1 MSTQSIQ
8 KKQIA
13 MESLGIYRALLKD
26 PVMSKLKMLLE
37 YVENSPDD
45 NIGILSAYNE
55 FYHILMEKGKGCSLK
70 NYVIVKILFQDNIY
84 AKLVQE
90 NSNMDPNNAIR
101 LAAMED
107 LESLSEIASLT
118 SKDIK
123 EAIVNCGI
131 AIPMIMRKFETLP
144 QWEEN
149 NQLGLQK
156 EYDQIIWKFK
166 NSDLWK
172 KLIDDLANFHRENGS
187 GMWAEFKGF
196 IWEGERLQGVVS
208 LDPIRMDTLIGYET
222 ERQKVI
228 DNTLALLEGY
238 PANNMLLYGGRGTGK
253 SSTVKALLNEFYD
266 KGLRIIE
273 ISKEH
278 LSTFPRVIRTIK
290 DYPQKFILF
299 IDDLS
304 FEEGS
309 GAYTSLKAVLE
320 GGLET
325 RPSNVVIYATSNR
338 KHLIKEQFSDRAGLM
353 SGNSSDEVRAI
364 DTMQEK
370 LSLSDRFGI
379 TVTFAS
385 PDQKQY
391 LEIVEGLAKYRN
403 IEISKE
409 ELYRK
414 AIQWEM
420 WYNAR
425 SPRTATQFID
435 WLVAQEDYR
444 PLPKL

>member
-1 MSTQSIQ
+1 MSSQWIKTNR
-8 KKQIA
+8 IA

-26 PVMSKLKMLLE
+26 PVISKLKMLLE
-37 YVENSPDD
+37 YVENNPSN
-45 NIGILSAYNE
+45 NIGIISEYNE
-55 FYHILMEKGKGCSLK
+55 FYHTLMEKGKGCSLK
-70 NYVIVKILFQDNIY
+70 NYIIVKILFQDNPY
-84 AKLVQE
+84 ARLVQE
-90 NSNMDPNNAIR
+90 NQHIELTNPIR
-101 LAAMED
+101 LAAIED
-107 LESLSEIASLT
+107 LGSLYEIASIRAEHIKKAVKIIET
-118 SKDIK
+118 EIPIVVSKIK
-123 EAIVNCGI
+123 N
-131 AIPMIMRKFETLP
+131 LP

-149 NQLGLQK
+149 KILDLPK
-156 EYDQIIWKFK
+156 EYEGII
-166 NSDLWK
+166 K
-172 KLIDDLANFHRENGS
+172 KLQNSRAWGECIDDLASFHRKNGS

-196 IWEGERLQGVVS
+196 IWEGYELQGVIS
-208 LDPIRMDTLIGYET
+208 LDPIKMDNLIGYEI

-228 DNTLALLEGY
+228 DNTLTFLQGY

-253 SSTVKALLNEFYD
+253 SSTVKALLNEYYD

-278 LSTFPRVIRTIK
+278 LATFPKVIRIIK

-304 FEEGS
+304 FEDGK

-338 KHLIKEQFSDRAGLM
+338 KHLIKESFSDRSGL
-353 SGNSSDEVRAI
+353 SSSNVDDEVRAR

-379 TVTFAS
+379 TVTFS
-385 PDQKQY
+385 TPDQKQY
-391 LEIVEGLAKYRN
+391 LEIVEGLVKSRN
-403 IEISKE
+403 LQIDQDV
-409 ELYRK
+409 LYRK

-425 SPRTATQFID
+425 SPRTATQFVD
-435 WLVAQEDYR
+435 WLEAQEDYR
-444 PLPKL
+444 PQPNS

>member
-1 MSTQSIQ
+1 MPIQSIQ
-8 KKQIA
+8 KTRIA
-13 MESLGIYRALLKD
+13 IESLGIYRGLLKD
-26 PVMSKLKMLLE
+26 PVISKLRILLE
-37 YVENSPDD
+37 YVENNPDHH
-45 NIGILSAYNE
+45 IGILSTYNE
-55 FYHILMEKGKGCSLK
+55 FYHTLMEEGKGCSLK
-70 NYVIVKILFQDNIY
+70 NYMIIKILFQDNIY

-90 NSNMDPNNAIR
+90 DANTDPNNHIR
-101 LAAMED
+101 LAAIED
-107 LESLSEIASLT
+107 LGSLYEIAT
-118 SKDIK
+118 ITAQDIK
-123 EAIVNCGI
+123 DAIMNSKRSM
-131 AIPMIMRKFETLP
+131 PMIMSKFENLP
-144 QWEEN
+144 QWEES
-149 NQLGLQK
+149 NQLGYQG
-156 EYDQIIWKFK
+156 EYDEIIKKFQNSIGWKEQI
-166 NSDLWK
+166 DA
-172 KLIDDLANFHRENGS
+172 LALFHRENGS
-187 GMWAEFKGF
+187 GMWAEFRGF
-196 IWEGERLQGVVS
+196 IWEGETLQGVGS
-208 LDPIRMDTLIGYET
+208 LDPIRMSRLIGYEK

-228 DNTLALLEGY
+228 DNTLAFLEGY

-253 SSTVKALLNEFYD
+253 SSTVKALLNEYYD

-278 LSTFPRVIRTIK
+278 LGTFPEVIRTIK

-304 FEEGS
+304 FEVGS

-338 KHLIKEQFSDRAGLM
+338 KHLIKENFSDRAGLM
-353 SGNSSDEVRAI
+353 SGNSSDEVRAV
-364 DTMQEK
+364 DSMQEK

-379 TVTFAS
+379 TVTFAT

-391 LEIVEGLAKYRN
+391 LEIVEGLANNRKLR
-403 IEISKE
+403 ITKE
-409 ELYRK
+409 ELFRK

-435 WLVAQEDYR
+435 WLVAQENYR
-444 PLPKL
+444 PQPNS

>member
-1 MSTQSIQ
+1 MSTQAIE
-8 KKQIA
+8 KTQIA
-13 MESLGIYRALLKD
+13 IESLGIYRALLKD
-26 PVMSKLKMLLE
+26 PVISKLKILLE
-37 YVENSPDD
+37 YVESNPGN

-70 NYVIVKILFQDNIY
+70 NYIIVRILFQDNIY
-84 AKLVQE
+84 AKFVQ
-90 NSNMDPNNAIR
+90 NNTTMKADNHIR
-101 LAAMED
+101 LAALED
-107 LESLSEIASLT
+107 LDSLYEIASVT
-118 SKDIK
+118 PQMIK
-123 EAIVNCGI
+123 EGIVNCKSM
-131 AIPMIMRKFETLP
+131 IPMVLRKFDNLP
-144 QWEEN
+144 QWEEDN
-149 NQLGLQK
+149 ELGLQK
-156 EYDQIIWKFK
+156 EYDEIIHKFQTSDSWK
-166 NSDLWK
+166 D
-172 KLIDDLANFHRENGS
+172 LIDALADFHRKHGS
-187 GMWAEFKGF
+187 GRWAEFKGF
-196 IWEGERLQGVVS
+196 VWEGEKLQGVQS
-208 LDPIRMDTLIGYET
+208 LDPIRMDNLIGYEI

-228 DNTLALLEGY
+228 DNTLSFLEGY

-253 SSTVKALLNEFYD
+253 SSTVKALLNEYYD

-278 LSTFPRVIRTIK
+278 LGTFPKVIRTIK

-304 FEEGS
+304 FEDGS

-320 GGLET
+320 GGLES

-338 KHLIKEQFSDRAGLM
+338 KHLIKEKFSDRAGLV
-353 SGNSSDEVRAI
+353 SGDAGDEVRAA

-379 TVTFAS
+379 TVTFS
-385 PDQKQY
+385 TPDQKQY
-391 LEIVEGLAKYRN
+391 LEIVEGLAKYR
-403 IEISKE
+403 EIDITKE

-435 WLVAQEDYR
+435 WLEGQEDYR
-444 PLPKL
+444 PQPEV

>member
-1 MSTQSIQ
+1 MSSQSIQ
-8 KKQIA
+8 NTQIA
-13 MESLGIYRALLKD
+13 MESLGIYRTLLKD
-26 PVMSKLKMLLE
+26 PVISKLKILLE
-37 YVENSPDD
+37 FVENNPT
-45 NIGILSAYNE
+45 NPIGILSTYNE
-55 FYHILMEKGKGCSLK
+55 FYHTLMEKGKGCSLK
-70 NYVIVKILFQDNIY
+70 NYMIVKILFQDNIY
-84 AKLVQE
+84 ARLVQNNIE
-90 NSNMDPNNAIR
+90 IEPNNPIR
-101 LAAMED
+101 LAAIED
-107 LESLSEIASLT
+107 LGSLYEIASIIPN
-118 SKDIK
+118 DIK
-123 EAIVNCGI
+123 NAIVNFESLMPI
-131 AIPMIMRKFETLP
+131 LIDKFENLP

-149 NQLGLQK
+149 NLLGLQK
-156 EYDQIIWKFK
+156 EYDEIIQKFQNSLCWKER
-166 NSDLWK
+166 
-172 KLIDDLANFHRENGS
+172 IDDLAYFHKENGS

-196 IWEGERLQGVVS
+196 VWEGEQLQGVLS
-208 LDPIRMDTLIGYET
+208 LDPIRMDSLIGYEI

-228 DNTLALLEGY
+228 DNTLAFLDGY

-253 SSTVKALLNEFYD
+253 SSTVKALLNEYYD

-273 ISKEH
+273 ISKDH
-278 LSTFPRVIRTIK
+278 LSTFPKVIRQIK

-304 FEEGS
+304 FEDGK

-338 KHLIKEQFSDRAGLM
+338 RHLIKEKFSDRAGL
-353 SGNSSDEVRAI
+353 SSVNASDEVRAA

-379 TVTFAS
+379 TVTFTT
-385 PDQKQY
+385 PNQKQY
-391 LEIVEGLAKYRN
+391 LEIVEGLAKSRN
-403 IEISKE
+403 IAIPKE
-409 ELYRK
+409 DLYRK

-435 WLVAQEDYR
+435 WLESQEDYR
-444 PLPKL
+444 PQPNA

>member
-8 KKQIA
+8 KTQIA
-13 MESLGIYRALLKD
+13 IESLGIYRSLLKD
-26 PVMSKLKMLLE
+26 PVISKLKTLLE
-37 YVENSPDD
+37 YIENNPGN
-45 NIGILSAYNE
+45 NIGILSTYNE
-55 FYHILMEKGKGCSLK
+55 FYHTLMEKGKGSSLK
-70 NYVIVKILFQDNIY
+70 NYIIIKILFQDTVY
-84 AKLVQE
+84 GRLVQE
-90 NSNMDPNNAIR
+90 ETKVEANNKIR
-101 LAAMED
+101 LATIEE
-107 LESLSEIASLT
+107 LESLYEIASIT
-118 SKDIK
+118 QEDIK
-123 EAIVNCGI
+123 NAIVNCESAMPLI
-131 AIPMIMRKFETLP
+131 RHKIENLP

-149 NQLGLQK
+149 NKLGLEKQ
-156 EYDQIIWKFK
+156 YDQIIKKFQNSHNWK
-166 NSDLWK
+166 DQ
-172 KLIDDLANFHRENGS
+172 IDNLTNFHRKNGS
-187 GMWAEFKGF
+187 GMWAKFKGF
-196 IWEGERLQGVVS
+196 IWEGEKLQGVHS
-208 LDPIRMDTLIGYET
+208 LDPIRMDNLIGYEI

-228 DNTLALLEGY
+228 DNTLAFLEGY

-253 SSTVKALLNEFYD
+253 SSTVKALLNEYYD

-278 LSTFPRVIRTIK
+278 LGTFPKVIRTIK

-304 FEEGS
+304 FEDGS

-338 KHLIKEQFSDRAGLM
+338 KHLIKEKFSDRAGLM
-353 SGNSSDEVRAI
+353 SGNSSDEVRAV

-379 TVTFAS
+379 TVTFAT

-391 LEIVEGLAKYRN
+391 LEIVEGLAKNRN
-403 IEISKE
+403 LAITKE

-435 WLVAQEDYR
+435 WLEGQEDYR
-444 PLPKL
+444 PQPNL